1 MAPSPR
7 RRRLHAAGAATS
19 ALLAD
24 TYLSLTARPLRT
36 SAMVAGIV
44 LGVASATAAVVV
56 ADTQRAQIDRRF
68 DAQRS
73 HFVVLLANGD
83 TSHAFP
89 SRRVS
94 EIEALEPVAA
104 AGELSIWDDGV
115 AVSTSPLA
123 RTARVPLIG
132 ATASGLAAAE
142 VRTVWGIPVRAI
154 DRLPG
159 RSVVW
164 VGVALARRLGIRRD
178 LAQTASIAARPYT
191 VAGLV
196 RDDAGFGYVNDAVV
210 MASALARVRYGP
222 GKTVRFLAHVRP
234 GSAGGAPQASPAA
247 ARPARLPRSAA
258 AGGRDSSRRAD
269 LAWARHVRPPAYR
282 AGARPSRRVHR
293 DGRRREHPEHGGES
307 TLARARPARGAR
319 LVPSPGLAA
328 DRVALARP
336 APRRGRHAVEP
347 RRRRPT
353 GAPRRVDLASRGDAQ
368 LNRLGL
374 LERLAA
380 GAEPSRRARPRSP
393 ARRRARRA
401 SVPSGHRSARSL
413 VAVPAARRRLRLSR
427 RRGSTAARG
436 GASDNDRRLH
446 PHRAMVVDR
455 AGELVPVFCSTPLP
469 SISSAWSILPA
480 FVTSKL
486 TLPGL
491 ETVIFAGARWNSVS
505 FTWIVW
511 LVLAG
516 PGEAGFAVFDLPPHP
531 ASAATARRTA
541 IGTSRFTS
549 SPTGEAS
556 PPDFGSCRWD
566 VLVQAEE
573 VVGID
578 LPLQR
583 LQAVVLRRAVGL
595 PHPGLAD
602 ARDRATH
609 LPDRE
614 RRQRRGDAQAVLD
627 GGVDDLVRQRRDVA
641 GLEVVPAAGHEARVE
656 HRLVLEERPRRADV
670 RDRLAELLHRP
681 DRPLAVLDLAGPVA
695 DDHHNRLAVQL
706 LGDERERRCLAVD
719 QDRHQVVRR
728 VGDPV
733 AGEAQKLP
741 RGRHRP
747 EKRAGHHP

>member
-132 ATASGLAAAE
+132 ARASGLAAAE
-142 VRTVWGIPVRAI
+142 VRTVSGIPVRAI

-164 VGVALARRLGIRRD
+164 VGVALARRLGIRMD
-178 LAQTASIAARPYT
+178 LPQTASIAARPYT

-319 LVPSPGLAA
+319 LEPPPDRPPDPGRIRHRGPARGDPGVRPRAARRLRLVPSPGLAA

-455 AGELVPVFCSTPLP
+455 AVELVRPLLRERDLEL
-469 SISSAWSILPA
+469 AA
-480 FVTSKL
+480 RARRDR
-486 TLPGL
+486 PGL
-491 ETVIFAGARWNSVS
+491 
-505 FTWIVW
+505 
-511 LVLAG
+511 LLD
-516 PGEAGFAVFDLPPHP
+516 AVALDLE
-531 ASAATARRTA
+531 R
-541 IGTSRFTS
+541 
-549 SPTGEAS
+549 
-556 PPDFGSCRWD
+556 
-566 VLVQAEE
+566 
-573 VVGID
+573 VV
-578 LPLQR
+578 
-583 LQAVVLRRAVGL
+583 
-595 PHPGLAD
+595 
-602 ARDRATH
+602 
-609 LPDRE
+609 
-614 RRQRRGDAQAVLD
+614 
-627 GGVDDLVRQRRDVA
+627 
-641 GLEVVPAAGHEARVE
+641 
-656 HRLVLEERPRRADV
+656 
-670 RDRLAELLHRP
+670 
-681 DRPLAVLDLAGPVA
+681 DLAG
-695 DDHHNRLAVQL
+695 
-706 LGDERERRCLAVD
+706 
-719 QDRHQVVRR
+719 VRG
-728 VGDPV
+728 VEAHA
-733 AGEAQKLP
+733 AGA
-741 RGRHRP
+741 
-747 EKRAGHHP
+747 

>member
-142 VRTVWGIPVRAI
+142 VRTVSGIPVRAI

-164 VGVALARRLGIRRD
+164 VGVALARRLGIRMD
-178 LAQTASIAARPYT
+178 LPQTASIAARPYT

-234 GSAGGAPQASPAA
+234 GSAGARPGGARAA
-247 ARPARLPRSAA
+247 APPP
-258 AGGRDSSRRAD
+258 
-269 LAWARHVRPPAYR
+269 RPPPP
-282 AGARPSRRVHR
+282 AG
-293 DGRRREHPEHGGES
+293 
-307 TLARARPARGAR
+307 
-319 LVPSPGLAA
+319 
-328 DRVALARP
+328 
-336 APRRGRHAVEP
+336 
-347 RRRRPT
+347 
-353 GAPRRVDLASRGDAQ
+353 GAPR
-368 LNRLGL
+368 
-374 LERLAA
+374 
-380 GAEPSRRARPRSP
+380 
-393 ARRRARRA
+393 
-401 SVPSGHRSARSL
+401 PSGRGTAGPE
-413 VAVPAARRRLRLSR
+413 VAAPAARRRLRLSR

-455 AGELVPVFCSTPLP
+455 AVELVRPLLRERDLEL
-469 SISSAWSILPA
+469 AA
-480 FVTSKL
+480 RARRDR
-486 TLPGL
+486 PGL
-491 ETVIFAGARWNSVS
+491 
-505 FTWIVW
+505 
-511 LVLAG
+511 LLD
-516 PGEAGFAVFDLPPHP
+516 AVALDLE
-531 ASAATARRTA
+531 R
-541 IGTSRFTS
+541 
-549 SPTGEAS
+549 
-556 PPDFGSCRWD
+556 
-566 VLVQAEE
+566 
-573 VVGID
+573 VV
-578 LPLQR
+578 
-583 LQAVVLRRAVGL
+583 
-595 PHPGLAD
+595 
-602 ARDRATH
+602 
-609 LPDRE
+609 
-614 RRQRRGDAQAVLD
+614 
-627 GGVDDLVRQRRDVA
+627 
-641 GLEVVPAAGHEARVE
+641 
-656 HRLVLEERPRRADV
+656 
-670 RDRLAELLHRP
+670 
-681 DRPLAVLDLAGPVA
+681 DLAG
-695 DDHHNRLAVQL
+695 
-706 LGDERERRCLAVD
+706 
-719 QDRHQVVRR
+719 VRG
-728 VGDPV
+728 VEAHA
-733 AGEAQKLP
+733 AGA
-741 RGRHRP
+741 
-747 EKRAGHHP
+747 

>member
-142 VRTVWGIPVRAI
+142 VRTVSGTPVRAI

-164 VGVALARRLGIRRD
+164 VGVALARRLGIRMD
-178 LAQTASIAARPYT
+178 LPQTASIAARPYT

-210 MASALARVRYGP
+210 MASALARVR
-222 GKTVRFLAHVRP
+222 
-234 GSAGGAPQASPAA
+234 
-247 ARPARLPRSAA
+247 
-258 AGGRDSSRRAD
+258 
-269 LAWARHVRPPAYR
+269 
-282 AGARPSRRVHR
+282 
-293 DGRRREHPEHGGES
+293 
-307 TLARARPARGAR
+307 PARGARLEPPPDRPPDPGRIRHRGPARGDPGVRPRAARRLR

-455 AGELVPVFCSTPLP
+455 AVELVRPLLRERDLEL
-469 SISSAWSILPA
+469 AA
-480 FVTSKL
+480 RARRDR
-486 TLPGL
+486 PGL
-491 ETVIFAGARWNSVS
+491 
-505 FTWIVW
+505 
-511 LVLAG
+511 LLD
-516 PGEAGFAVFDLPPHP
+516 AVALDLE
-531 ASAATARRTA
+531 R
-541 IGTSRFTS
+541 
-549 SPTGEAS
+549 
-556 PPDFGSCRWD
+556 
-566 VLVQAEE
+566 
-573 VVGID
+573 VV
-578 LPLQR
+578 
-583 LQAVVLRRAVGL
+583 
-595 PHPGLAD
+595 
-602 ARDRATH
+602 
-609 LPDRE
+609 
-614 RRQRRGDAQAVLD
+614 
-627 GGVDDLVRQRRDVA
+627 
-641 GLEVVPAAGHEARVE
+641 
-656 HRLVLEERPRRADV
+656 
-670 RDRLAELLHRP
+670 
-681 DRPLAVLDLAGPVA
+681 DLAG
-695 DDHHNRLAVQL
+695 
-706 LGDERERRCLAVD
+706 
-719 QDRHQVVRR
+719 VRG
-728 VGDPV
+728 VEAHA
-733 AGEAQKLP
+733 AGA
-741 RGRHRP
+741 
-747 EKRAGHHP
+747 